1 MGSLSCFFLNLSLP
15 VIFTFL
21 HVLPVLSTTLI
32 IVVLAGVWVTCLEWA
47 SFCIILLSFIF
58 PLLPPIPLCACVC
71 VCVCACDLALVFV
84 CVCVCVRADL
94 CVSSPFVCP
103 SPSLVNLSLQ
113 DKAAPPPLLLLPP
126 LLTLALPKMH
136 LLLPLLHR
144 HLFLLSPLLSLA
156 SSPRPHPSL
165 LLSSDLLSPHS
176 HTSSL
181 HPVCHTLCSAPLWEP
196 LGVLSCQ
203 PTHQLSA
210 PSLPLRLRLKMTSL

>member
-1 MGSLSCFFLNLSLP
+1 MP
-15 VIFTFL
+15 K
-21 HVLPVLSTTLI
+21 LSTSVI
-32 IVVLAGVWVTCLEWA
+32 VVVLAGVGEFTCLEWA

-58 PLLPPIPLCACVC
+58 PFSYLPSLCVYVCDLRLDCLCACVC
-71 VCVCACDLALVFV
+71 FFPLVF
-84 CVCVCVRADL
+84 
-94 CVSSPFVCP
+94 P

-113 DKAAPPPLLLLPP
+113 DKASPPPLLLLPP
-126 LLTLALPKMH
+126 LLTLVLPKMH
-136 LLLPLLHR
+136 LLLPLLLLLHHR
-144 HLFLLSPLLSLA
+144 LLFLPLLSPAFRPGLHLSLL
-156 SSPRPHPSL
+156 P
-165 LLSSDLLSPHS
+165 SSDLLFPHS